1 MRFPILFFI
10 IPLVH
15 GVHFSQD
22 ELKRVQK
29 LTRVFFENIK
39 NQTGFFPP
47 RNGNN
52 TDYLQQKDIK
62 QKPCFASSTII
73 GGEFLL

>member
-52 TDYLQQKDIK
+52 TDSLQQKDIK
-62 QKPCFASSTII
+62 QQPCFASSTII

>member
-1 MRFPILFFI
+1 MRFPIFFFM

-15 GVHFSQD
+15 GIQFSQD
-22 ELKRVQK
+22 ELKRIQE

-39 NQTGFFPP
+39 NQTGFFPL
-47 RNGNN
+47 RNRNE
-52 TDYLQQKDIK
+52 TDYLQQKNI
-62 QKPCFASSTII
+62 QKKHRSASSAMI